1 LIRLIKSQMK
11 FLLLLFSLFCCQGS
25 LNLYA
30 QAPVMTDSARKI
42 KIDTPRVLKE
52 VKVLGS
58 KPFIEYHLDRT
69 TVNVSALLSNTGTT
83 VVEVLNNTP
92 GVEIIDQ
99 TISLRGKANVVIY
112 IDGRQSFL
120 AGKDLMNYL
129 QSLPSGSIDRIEIMP
144 NPPASFHVNGN
155 AGVINL
161 ITRKNKTQGLNGNL
175 LLSYG
180 QGRFSKTIDN
190 FNLNYRNGKIN
201 VYGNLGYSNNNNYY
215 DVDRSRIIS
224 GSNSNYTVDQQNDE
238 RSNMKGYNYKAGI
251 DYEPDKFNSVGLSF
265 SSLKDNYTESGIY
278 RLAFKQLDKLPDS
291 IIKTASIL
299 KERTNTKMFNL
310 NYAHKFKTPEK
321 NIHFDL
327 DYLNYDKKS
336 DQNLHTDS
344 YYSENTVPYDSYSLQ
359 TNNKFEADIFS
370 ARIDYHSPVLL
381 GLTLETGIQ
390 TIHSETNSTNK
401 YNGELINFN
410 LEGQFLRN
418 LLTYREDINGAYV
431 NLNKSIRNF
440 AIQAGLRYEHTNA
453 EINQLQNDNPVNDLT
468 RYNADNL
475 IPTAYLS
482 YKLDSAGRN
491 NLLFSFGRRVS
502 RPAYQNLNPSIFF
515 FDRYTSN
522 QGNPLLQP
530 ERSSNIDLSYNYGS
544 NFSMGSS
551 FSYSR
556 NAIIP
561 FYKFT
566 GNELVNTS
574 VNIERVTNYQLY
586 ASYSVAVTAKWSIN
600 LYQELTRSIYKG
612 QAAGYGDLNNTVTA
626 YRFTGSTQYNISSTW
641 NTELN
646 GQYRSRRTYGQG
658 IYSPL
663 MVLNG
668 SIQKKIFSN
677 QATISLIARDVFHTS
692 VIKRNIELNDARILI
707 RNENDTQVVT
717 LSFAYKFG
725 SGSMGKSSKSGLE
738 NEKKRVGI

>member
-1 LIRLIKSQMK
+1 MK

-30 QAPVMTDSARKI
+30 QSPVMTDSARKI
-42 KIDTPRVLKE
+42 KIDTARVLKE

-58 KPFIEYHLDRT
+58 RPFIEHHLDRT

-99 TISLRGKANVVIY
+99 TISLRGKANMVIY
-112 IDGRQSFL
+112 MDGRQSFL
-120 AGKDLMNYL
+120 TGKDLMNYL
-129 QSLPSGSIDRIEIMP
+129 QSLPAGSIDKIEIMV

-161 ITRKNKTQGLNGNL
+161 ITKKNRSQGLSGT
-175 LLSYG
+175 LSLGYG
-180 QGRFSKTIDN
+180 QGKYGKTIDN
-190 FNLNYRNGKIN
+190 ISLNYHSGKFN
-201 VYGNLGYSNNNNYY
+201 VYGNLGYSDHNNYY
-215 DVDRSRIIS
+215 DVDRSRIITS
-224 GSNSNYTVDQQNDE
+224 PNSNYNVDQENDE
-238 RSNMKGYNYKAGI
+238 RSNMKGYNYKTGF
-251 DYEPDKFNSVGLSF
+251 DYEMDKFNSIGLEF
-265 SSLKDNYTESGIY
+265 NSLNDNYTESGIY
-278 RLAFKQLDKLPDS
+278 KLAFKQPGELPDS

-299 KERTNTKMFNL
+299 TERTNTKIFNL

-336 DQNLHTDS
+336 DQNLNTNS
-344 YYSENTVPYDSYSLQ
+344 YFSENTVPYNSYLLQ

-390 TIHSETNSTNK
+390 TIHSETNSTNT

-410 LEGQFLRN
+410 LEGQFLTN

-431 NLNKSIRNF
+431 NLSKSIRNF

-453 EINQLQNDNPVNDLT
+453 EINRLQNDNPINDLI
-468 RYNADNL
+468 RYNSGNL

-502 RPAYQNLNPSIFF
+502 RPSYQNLNPSIFF

-522 QGNPLLQP
+522 KGNPLLQP
-530 ERSSNIDLSYNYGS
+530 ERTSNIDLSYNHGS
-544 NFSMGSS
+544 NFSLGSS

-586 ASYSVAVTAKWSIN
+586 ASYSFAATTKWSIN

-612 QAAGYGDLNNTVTA
+612 QVAGYGDLNNTITA
-626 YRFTGSTQYNISSTW
+626 YRFTGSTQYKISSTW

-663 MVLNG
+663 LVLNT
-668 SIQKKIFSN
+668 SVQKKIFNN
-677 QATISLIARDVFHTS
+677 QATLSVVARDVFHTS
-692 VIKRNIELNDARILI
+692 VIKRDIELNDAHIYI
-707 RNENDTQVVT
+707 RNENDTQVIT
-717 LSFAYKFG
+717 LSFTYKFG
-725 SGSMGKSSKSGLE
+725 TGGTGKSSKSGLE